1 MMMMVNLLLLKS
13 IKRKKNDNKFKLHL
27 HTQRL
32 SYKSGKIIAMVLE
45 IGDFARMFEALN
57 YFQQRE
63 QIAEQEI

>member
-1 MMMMVNLLLLKS
+1 
-13 IKRKKNDNKFKLHL
+13 
-27 HTQRL
+27 
-32 SYKSGKIIAMVLE
+32 MVLE